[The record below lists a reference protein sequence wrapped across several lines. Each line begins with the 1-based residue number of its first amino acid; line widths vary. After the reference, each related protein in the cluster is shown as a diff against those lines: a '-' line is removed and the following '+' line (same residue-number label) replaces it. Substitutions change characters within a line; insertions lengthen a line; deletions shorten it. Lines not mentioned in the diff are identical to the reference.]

1 MNFLQKI
8 ETYGDT
14 HHPKWLDL
22 IRIGLGIMLF
32 MKGVYFISDTEAI
45 LAMILNSPFK
55 AWAVAIGHYV
65 AIAHLVGGLC
75 IMAGLITRIAI
86 LFQLPILIGAVFF
99 INAPR
104 GIYAVGSELEYS
116 VLVLCLLIFFLIYGS
131 GPISAD
137 AMINKS
143 KEH

>member
-65 AIAHLVGGLC
+65 AIAHLVSGVFHQCAKGHLC
-75 IMAGLITRIAI
+75 RWLRIRIFGAGVVSAYF
-86 LFQLPILIGAVFF
+86 LFNLRF
-99 INAPR
+99 
-104 GIYAVGSELEYS
+104 GSNFGR
-116 VLVLCLLIFFLIYGS
+116 CH
-131 GPISAD
+131 D
-137 AMINKS
+137 
-143 KEH
+143 